1 MKYKE
6 LINRFRQAASDH
18 LMIQDFGYGQLSDI
32 KTQSQL
38 GPEEDGADYPYM
50 FLNSTTSNRNGPVM
64 NYSFNVIMMDMA
76 RTEEGDVYDNY
87 ISIQSDCQ
95 QYIDDI
101 LARMYYFYTDK
112 PDIQLT
118 GITYTPFKEKYQDE
132 LAGMTATITIQV
144 PVPINACVAPFDFYN
159 ALENWE
165 LLADMTLGPE
175 YGEDRAFTYPE
186 AIIDGGNWNVNKY
199 IANITGSYR
208 FTMVQNITLN
218 QPAPGE
224 SIPNAPQMHQLTD
237 LPFDPHIPATSMS
250 GWPTVFENTS
260 KIYNVV
266 ATWDIDMVTRP
277 GGYTWQFMSLKDD
290 TTVPESTLQQLAGGT
305 IKISKLH
312 VQNSVP
318 TLICDA
324 LSTQDRTLDPDLNEY
339 RFGFDT
345 LLLTDG
351 DLDISTYVSNKYT
364 PTKTQELEFVIE
376 GTMTLN
382 EPAVGEVIPTQ
393 AILYQHTPTASITP
407 AEASGWPT
415 EFVDTTTV
423 YTFRLV
429 FRTMTSIANG
439 HYNMALVNNQT
450 PESSVNMLAGTTYK
464 IYAI

>member
-1 MKYKE
+1 MTYKE
-6 LINRFRQAASDH
+6 IINRFRQAASDH

-144 PVPINACVAPFDFYN
+144 PVPINECVAPYASYN
-159 ALENWE
+159 TLENWE
-165 LLADMTLGPE
+165 LLVDLTLGPDQ
-175 YGEDRAFTYPE
+175 GEDRAFTYPTP
-186 AIIDGGNWNVNKY
+186 IIDGGNWNVNKY
-199 IANITGSYR
+199 TANITGSYR

-224 SIPNAPQMHQLTD
+224 SIPNIPLMHQLTD
-237 LPFDPHIPATSMS
+237 LPIDPYIQPTTIS

-260 KIYNVV
+260 TIYNVV
-266 ATWDIDMVTRP
+266 ATWDLNIVERP
-277 GGYTWQFMSLKDD
+277 GGYVWEFIALVDD
-290 TTVPESTLQQLAGGT
+290 VGMPESTIQQLAGGT
-305 IKISKLH
+305 IKISKL
-312 VQNSVP
+312 S
-318 TLICDA
+318 
-324 LSTQDRTLDPDLNEY
+324 
-339 RFGFDT
+339 
-345 LLLTDG
+345 
-351 DLDISTYVSNKYT
+351 
-364 PTKTQELEFVIE
+364 
-376 GTMTLN
+376 
-382 EPAVGEVIPTQ
+382 
-393 AILYQHTPTASITP
+393 
-407 AEASGWPT
+407 
-415 EFVDTTTV
+415 
-423 YTFRLV
+423 
-429 FRTMTSIANG
+429 
-439 HYNMALVNNQT
+439 
-450 PESSVNMLAGTTYK
+450 
-464 IYAI
+464 